1 MSNKATLNP
10 RSQAPVTAPSSFGLR
25 QTTVALIWLA
35 AAMAMIAIMGG
46 LLIGPIVGRLI
57 CSAIVLVLA
66 IVLHLSLRP
75 SKPPSAPARA
85 AVQERPSDVIDRV
98 HRQILGTGAAGATA
112 LRR

>member
-1 MSNKATLNP
+1 MSNKAAVTL
-10 RSQAPVTAPSSFGLR
+10 RSTATMAASSSFGLR
-25 QTTVALIWLA
+25 QATVALIWLA
-35 AAMAMIAIMGG
+35 ATMAMIAIMGG

-75 SKPPSAPARA
+75 SKPPPAPARA